1 VSSKLCVTPE
11 VRAAMVQAVG
21 IDPAIRLFKRV
32 EEQLLLNLDALRARR
47 DPQDPAC
54 FLVGIRPLVVIA
66 RGGWFD
72 CTFSVDDQR
81 EVDALWL
88 VTFRA
93 EFRPIGP
100 I

>member
-1 VSSKLCVTPE
+1 M
-11 VRAAMVQAVG
+11 VRAVG

-32 EEQLLLNLDALRARR
+32 EEQLLLNLESLRGHR
-47 DPQDPAC
+47 DPADPVC
-54 FLVGIRPLVVIA
+54 FLVGVRPLVVTA

-72 CTFSVDDQR
+72 CTFSVDDVSV
-81 EVDALWL
+81 EEALWL